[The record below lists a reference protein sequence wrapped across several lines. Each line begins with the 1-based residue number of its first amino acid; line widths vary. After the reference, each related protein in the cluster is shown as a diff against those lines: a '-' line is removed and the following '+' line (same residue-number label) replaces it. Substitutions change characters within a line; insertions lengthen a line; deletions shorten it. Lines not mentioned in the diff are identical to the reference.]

1 MIKNDTFFMAKN
13 DFPDPKLYFAVARL
27 MDHNCSDVKHT
38 KLSYVAAKP
47 AILYSHWQLNTHKTV
62 QWQKLMILIAS
73 KCFQIPV

>member
-13 DFPDPKLYFAVARL
+13 DFPDPKLYFAVAHL

-47 AILYSHWQLNTHKTV
+47 AIFYSHWRLNTLKTV
-62 QWQKLMILIAS
+62 
-73 KCFQIPV
+73 